1 MKLKLLVNYLL
12 ITFLYT
18 PFIRSEENKI
28 ISNEDSNVEKSVSH
42 QNKVNGKN
50 IHIVKVGDTLSSI
63 SKLYSIDLKTIV
75 EINKLADANYIFV
88 GQKLIIPEIIENQL
102 NDINFSNQRSDK
114 VKFHEVSAGETL
126 TDIAYKYDIKIERL
140 IIINKLEDAN
150 TLKAGTILFLE
161 NIDSRNNLKESEIR
175 INQTNFTQNKTQEY
189 GPITIKSEKLEIKN
203 GRSTLDAINKNG
215 NSLIISLDCEKKEID
230 VRLKGRKWKGWLPAK
245 RDFEKNL
252 LREYCGE
259 IYN

>member
-1 MKLKLLVNYLL
+1 MKFKLLLNYLL
-12 ITFLYT
+12 ISFL
-18 PFIRSEENKI
+18 FIPIKSSEENKI
-28 ISNEDSNVEKSVSH
+28 ISNKDSNGKNSISN
-42 QNKVNGKN
+42 QNKFDGEN
-50 IHIVKVGDTLSSI
+50 IHIVKAGDTLNSI

-75 EINKLADANYIFV
+75 DMNQLTDANYIFV
-88 GQKLIIPEIIENQL
+88 GQKLIIPEIIKNEL
-102 NDINFSNQRSDK
+102 NDINFSNQSSDK
-114 VKFHEVSAGETL
+114 VKFHEVSDGETL
-126 TDIAYKYDIKIERL
+126 TEIAYKYGIKIERL